1 MACGFKFPQDT
12 LQLTLMKKLKASGH
26 LDVDTYSKI
35 YQTVI
40 LVVMQVCPSYVI
52 CFGCLLRLETLW
64 TSQSTKLFN
73 NINNFCVHGC
83 VLCAFETSSIT
94 FRDEQQHKKDMP
106 ILGVRFICGSTVW
119 CGLFNFL
126 YEFLR
131 MDRNF
136 SIKTVKD
143 HCLESNRANCESTQA
158 LR

>member
-1 MACGFKFPQDT
+1 M
-12 LQLTLMKKLKASGH
+12 LQLTLMKKLKATGY

-40 LVVMQVCPSYVI
+40 LVIMQVCPCYVI
-52 CFGCLLRLETLW
+52 CFGCLLRVETLW

-73 NINNFCVHGC
+73 NIKNFCVHCC

-126 YEFLR
+126 YEFWGWTEISVLR
-131 MDRNF
+131 QW
-136 SIKTVKD
+136 KTTVWNPIEPIVRVHK
-143 HCLESNRANCESTQA
+143 L
-158 LR
+158 